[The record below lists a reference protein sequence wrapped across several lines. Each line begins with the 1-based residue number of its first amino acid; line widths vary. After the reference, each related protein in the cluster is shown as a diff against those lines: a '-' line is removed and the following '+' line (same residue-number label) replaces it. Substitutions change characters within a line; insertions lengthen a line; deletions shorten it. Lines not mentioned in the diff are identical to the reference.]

1 MRVFFKIISIIGLF
15 ICSLI
20 FSLIYFGDRIIPDNI
35 TIVENSGYDAP
46 EVFGMS
52 IYTAKSETES
62 DVVSGTARASSD
74 EARISILNVIPVKNS
89 TVVNSKRKYVYL
101 GGGIFG
107 IKLYTKGVIIVG
119 TDVIDTDGGVV
130 SPAEKAGL
138 KIGDIILS
146 VNGQKIESVQS
157 LTEIIQAS
165 SGRELEFSVS
175 SDGENKQVVFATVKE
190 SSSGKYRAGLWVRD
204 STAGIGTV
212 TFYNP
217 ENGSFGGLGHAIYDT
232 DTQEIMPMLNG
243 EMAEAYISGF
253 YKSSNGSVGELCGV
267 FTGKS
272 LGTLCINGETGIYGF
287 TDSCEQEKLIPVA
300 VRQEAKTGKAQIY
313 CTIDKNGPQYY
324 DVEII
329 KIYSNS
335 SSVNKDMVIEITD
348 EDLLAETG
356 GILQGMSGSP
366 IIQNGML
373 VGAVTHVF
381 VNNTKQGYAIFSER
395 MLETSV
401 SQEMQ
406 KYEQILK
413 KAS

>member
-300 VRQEAKTGKAQIY
+300 VKQEVKTGKAQIY
-313 CTIDKNGPQYY
+313 CTIDKNGPKYY

>member
-1 MRVFFKIISIIGLF
+1 MRVLLKIISIIGLF

-35 TIVENSGYDAP
+35 TIVENSRYDAP
-46 EVFGMS
+46 KILGMS
-52 IYTAKSETES
+52 IFTAKNETES
-62 DVVSGTARASSD
+62 DVVSGTARASSN
-74 EARISILNVIPVKNS
+74 EAQISILNVIPVKNS
-89 TVVNSKRKYVYL
+89 TVVNAKRKYVYL

-119 TDVIDTDGGVV
+119 TDVIDTGGGVV

-165 SGRELEFSVS
+165 SGKELEFSVL

-232 DTQEIMPMLNG
+232 DTQEIMPMQNG

-287 TDSCEQEKLIPVA
+287 TDSYAEDKLIPVA
-300 VRQEAKTGKAQIY
+300 VKQEVKTGKAQIY
-313 CTIDKNGPQYY
+313 CTIDKNGPKYY

-348 EDLLAETG
+348 EELLAETG